1 MLCLWHVQGCWLQT
15 GIPCCSQPQK
25 CLFIG
30 LMCWSVCHSD
40 KCSAQRRSKNF
51 AALSQRCSHQR
62 LAPRPT
68 QHILGSSPRWH
79 VFHLQQ
85 LGWLADEL
93 ETKQLGCPKT
103 VVFATSINTVSE
115 IYSWLMYQLKEKAY
129 VSNTIHPKDSIVSM
143 FHGHISPALQQ
154 HILEQFR
161 NSTSTIRPLVCTIAF
176 GMGIEVKDIK
186 RVVHWGKVQSILAY
200 WQEVGRCGRDGLP
213 AQAIWYPT
221 SVAGQDHEVL
231 KKMRDNQQCI
241 RKTMLQAFKIT
252 DSEEQEELSNCQL
265 DSCVQRSCHLCSCC
279 RETCQCGV
287 LEEWLQYCKNSLSKF
302 IW

>member
-1 MLCLWHVQGCWLQT
+1 MFRGADFRPEYRAAASLRSVFSSASCACLSATVTSAVLNDVLKILQLCHKDVH
-15 GIPCCSQPQK
+15 I
-25 CLFIG
+25 
-30 LMCWSVCHSD
+30 
-40 KCSAQRRSKNF
+40 SALPPDRPNIYLEIRRADTYS
-51 AALSQRCSHQR
+51 
-62 LAPRPT
+62 
-68 QHILGSSPRWH
+68 
-79 VFHLQQ
+79 LQQ

-161 NSTSTIRPLVCTIAF
+161 NSTSTIRLLVCTIAF

-279 RETCQCGV
+279 SHCRETCQCGV
-287 LEEWLQYCKNSLSKF
+287 LEE
-302 IW
+302 